1 MYKNRAMFNV
11 GAFVYFPAAQTV
23 HAVEPVVKAVFPMVQ
38 AEHLLIPVFEV
49 STAIASVNSVPTGH
63 ATQTVRAVFAQ
74 YDPAS
79 HVTVTPVVPCGPHET
94 WFCPAVKLNK
104 VVNINKPWKK

>member
-49 STAIASVNSVPTGH
+49 STALASVNSVPTGH